1 MFLTQFDLNSTD
13 RNGNSNKQLHS
24 HVAIEKT
31 LASIA
36 TATNAHQK
44 YITASLVLAFINDPA
59 MRWMYPDPYQ
69 YLAYFPRFI
78 EVFGG
83 KAFARK
89 TAYFIDGYCGAA
101 LWFPPG
107 VEPDVEPLI
116 KLLEQSIFESDRA
129 DMFAVLE
136 QMDRYHPKEY
146 HWYLS
151 LIGVEPT
158 QQGKGYG
165 SALMQQVLTQ
175 CDRDRIPAYVE
186 ASKPANVLFYERHGF
201 QAIGTIQAG
210 KSPPIFPMIRQ
221 PQSGKSIAI

>member
-1 MFLTQFDLNSTD
+1 MFWTQLEQVSNHH
-13 RNGNSNKQLHS
+13 NGNSNKQLHS
-24 HVAIEKT
+24 HVAIEKN
-31 LASIA
+31 LAPIA

-44 YITASLVLAFINDPA
+44 YVTASLVLAFINDPI

-69 YLAYFPRFI
+69 YLAHFPRF
-78 EVFGG
+78 VDAFGG
-83 KAFARK
+83 KAFAQK
-89 TAYFIDGYCGAA
+89 TAYCIDGYSGAA

-116 KLLEQSIFESDRA
+116 KLFEQSIFKSDLA

-136 QMDRYHPKEY
+136 QMEHYHIKES

-151 LIGVEPT
+151 LIGVDPT

-165 SALMQQVLTQ
+165 SALIQQVTTQ
-175 CDRDRIPAYVE
+175 CDRHRIPAYVE

-210 KSPPIFPMIRQ
+210 KSPPIFPMVRQ
-221 PQSGKSIAI
+221 PQ

>member
-1 MFLTQFDLNSTD
+1 MFLAQLD
-13 RNGNSNKQLHS
+13 RVSNHHNGNSNKQLHS

-31 LASIA
+31 LAPIA
-36 TATNAHQK
+36 TATIAHQK
-44 YITASLVLAFINDPA
+44 YVTASLVLAFINDPI

-69 YLAYFPRFI
+69 YLAHFPRFI

-83 KAFARK
+83 KSFLKK
-89 TAYFIDGYCGAA
+89 TAYCIDGYFGAA

-116 KLLEQSIFESDRA
+116 KLFEQSIFKFDRA
-129 DMFAVLE
+129 DMFAILE
-136 QMDRYHPKEY
+136 QMEHYHIKES

-151 LIGVEPT
+151 LIGVDPT

-165 SALMQQVLTQ
+165 SALIQQVTTQ
-175 CDRDRIPAYVE
+175 CDRDRLPAYVE

-210 KSPPIFPMIRQ
+210 KSPSIFPMVRQ
-221 PQSGKSIAI
+221 PQ